1 MQYFVRTVEK
11 HKAST
16 RVFSPELPCSALG
29 TAMDAARQI
38 VRSSDPAV
46 MLQADVCS
54 RNRNQVRTRYCC
66 WINERG
72 EFVERALI

>member
-1 MQYFVRTVEK
+1 
-11 HKAST
+11 
-16 RVFSPELPCSALG
+16 
-29 TAMDAARQI
+29 
-38 VRSSDPAV
+38 

-54 RNRNQVRTRYCC
+54 RNQNQVRTRYCC

>member
-1 MQYFVRTVEK
+1 
-11 HKAST
+11 
-16 RVFSPELPCSALG
+16 LGSAK
-29 TAMDAARQI
+29 DAAKQL
-38 VRSSDPAV
+38 VQSSDPSV

-54 RNRNQVRTRYCC
+54 RNQNQVRTRYCC

>member
-11 HKAST
+11 HKTST
-16 RVFSPELPCSALG
+16 RVFSPELPYGALG
-29 TAMDAARQI
+29 SAKDAARRI
-38 VRSSDPAV
+38 VQTSDPSV